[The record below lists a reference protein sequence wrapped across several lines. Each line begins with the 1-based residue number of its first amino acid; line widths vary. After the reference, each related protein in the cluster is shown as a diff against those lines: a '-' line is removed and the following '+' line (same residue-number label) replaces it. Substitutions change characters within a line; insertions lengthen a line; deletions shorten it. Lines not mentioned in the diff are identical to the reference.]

1 MLQEG
6 EGTAGR
12 APRNAPS
19 PAQLSGA
26 ATGHQTVR
34 HTSASPANYPG
45 FAQIFPASP
54 AGKQTPSSPS
64 PDDPLN
70 TVWGGK
76 VTAAGHRLYSGWSLL
91 QTADE
96 GAHLLSGTLMSNPIP
111 PSDVSGTQPT
121 PRGRS
126 EKGGLL

>member
-1 MLQEG
+1 MPPPLPSS
-6 EGTAGR
+6 AGPQQDR
-12 APRNAPS
+12 E
-19 PAQLSGA
+19 
-26 ATGHQTVR
+26 TVR
-34 HTSASPANYPG
+34 RTSASPTNYPG

-54 AGKQTPSSPS
+54 AGKQTPSSP
-64 PDDPLN
+64 PPNNPLN

-96 GAHLLSGTLMSNPIP
+96 GAHLLSGTLMSNPTP
-111 PSDVSGTQPT
+111 RSDVSGTQPT

-126 EKGGLL
+126 EKGGLLQRPAGRP